1 MFKQFKT
8 LVPYIKKNAHRY
20 FFGFLFLILADAGQ
34 LLIPQYIKEAVN
46 KISSGTYS
54 NNDIARIGL
63 IIILIAVFIAIGR
76 FGWRIFIQGASRRI
90 ELALRN
96 RFFDQLLLM
105 DSAYFKKHKTGDF
118 MARATNDM
126 EAIRMATGMAF
137 IAFLDGLFFTV
148 TILIVLFT
156 QYPRLTLY
164 TILPLPVIT
173 VLVIMMGPV
182 IMKLFKGVQEG
193 FSALSE
199 RAQESISGIRVI
211 KSFVQEKHVMSQ
223 FEKDNENYKVKNL
236 RLVKLFGLFF
246 PVVMFI
252 SGLTQLIL
260 LRYGAAAVIEGP
272 FLIGD
277 FTAFLQYLGMLIWP
291 MLGAGFTINLLQ
303 RGAASM
309 ERINEV
315 LHAEPSI
322 RNRDNPISEI
332 KDFSIKI
339 DLKDFQY
346 EGTDKAQLQHIEYT
360 VEQGKTLGI
369 IGRTGSGKSSLLNLL
384 PRIEQTPPATVFIG
398 GADIH
403 DLDLDYLRS
412 LFAYVPQDTFLFS
425 DTIANNIIFARPDL
439 KDRDQLIHDMAELST
454 ISRDL
459 ATFPQGLET
468 EIGERGITLSGGQK
482 QRIAISRAL
491 AADAPILVFDDAL
504 SSVDTQTEEQ
514 ILSRT
519 LELRRGRT
527 NIIVSHRISTL
538 RHADEIIVLE
548 EGRIT
553 QKGSHEELMQQD
565 GFYAEIAAIQH
576 AHGDK

>member
-1 MFKQFKT
+1 
-8 LVPYIKKNAHRY
+8 
-20 FFGFLFLILADAGQ
+20 
-34 LLIPQYIKEAVN
+34 
-46 KISSGTYS
+46 
-54 NNDIARIGL
+54 
-63 IIILIAVFIAIGR
+63 
-76 FGWRIFIQGASRRI
+76 
-90 ELALRN
+90 
-96 RFFDQLLLM
+96 
-105 DSAYFKKHKTGDF
+105 
-118 MARATNDM
+118 
-126 EAIRMATGMAF
+126 
-137 IAFLDGLFFTV
+137 
-148 TILIVLFT
+148 
-156 QYPRLTLY
+156 
-164 TILPLPVIT
+164 
-173 VLVIMMGPV
+173 
-182 IMKLFKGVQEG
+182 
-193 FSALSE
+193 
-199 RAQESISGIRVI
+199 
-211 KSFVQEKHVMSQ
+211 
-223 FEKDNENYKVKNL
+223 
-236 RLVKLFGLFF
+236 
-246 PVVMFI
+246 
-252 SGLTQLIL
+252 
-260 LRYGAAAVIEGP
+260 
-272 FLIGD
+272 
-277 FTAFLQYLGMLIWP
+277 
-291 MLGAGFTINLLQ
+291 
-303 RGAASM
+303 M